1 MKKILLIAAS
11 VLVMVSTAFA
21 QGKIQNN
28 SYFVL
33 ATNRAILD
41 YGTIKDYETSNNL
54 REYYNDKYDDLKHY
68 RGAMT
73 LGANFYIHPIGWLI
87 EGFKAGLCLDF
98 IDLGVDYYRFYD
110 KTREISGSTFTY
122 AEEETYS
129 DLTVSYSFN
138 AGVVATVSPFP
149 KFYIDLTAKLCP
161 TFAVNYFK
169 IPAYVWGVKANAPVY
184 ERRNPGAEWGG
195 YEFTEDFEGTTINMS
210 NVATK
215 NDEQTGIGLGLDY
228 AFGIDI
234 RYSKLLVG
242 CEWYLGNIKF
252 AYDDWDDQKVHN
264 QRFRVKLG
272 LSFD

>member
-169 IPAYVWGVKANAPVY
+169 IPAYVWGVKAKAPVY

-195 YEFTEDFEGTTINMS
+195 YEFTEDFEGTTIDMD